1 MNQTGEFPDLPEIP
15 TSWLDPQGSPRLAYR
30 LSPGRSPGTIFLGGF
45 ASDMTGTKATA
56 LEAAARK
63 AGRAFLRFDYRGHG
77 QSAGR
82 FEDATVGDWL
92 TDALAVFDGLTEGP
106 QIVVGS
112 SMGGWIAL
120 MIAVARPDRVE
131 ALVGIAAAPD
141 FTERLVRDRLT
152 AVERETLA
160 RDGVLYQPSQ
170 YGPPTPFTRAL
181 LEEGSRHLM
190 LNRPIPFAGRARLL
204 HGQRDPDVPWQLS
217 LTVAERLESPDVRVV
232 LVKDG
237 DHRLSRPEDIAL
249 LTRTVEELAC

>member
-1 MNQTGEFPDLPEIP
+1 MNQTSEFPDLPERHVA
-15 TSWLDPQGSPRLAYR
+15 WLDRQGAPRLAYCR
-30 LSPGRSPGTIFLGGF
+30 SPGRSPGTLFLGGF

-56 LEAAARK
+56 LEAATRN

-92 TDALAVFDGLTEGP
+92 ADALAVFDQLTEGP
-106 QIVVGS
+106 QILVGS

-120 MIAVARPDRVE
+120 MIAVARPDRVK
-131 ALVGIAAAPD
+131 ALVGVAAAPD
-141 FTERLVRDRLT
+141 FTQRLVRERLT
-152 AVERETLA
+152 DAERETLA
-160 RDGVLYQPSQ
+160 RDGVVHQPSQ

-190 LNRPIPFAGRARLL
+190 LDRPIPFAGKVRLL
-204 HGQRDPDVPWQLS
+204 HGQRDPDVPWRLS
-217 LTVAERLESPDVRVV
+217 LEVAERLEAADVRVV
-232 LVKDG
+232 LIKDG

-249 LTRTVEELAC
+249 LTRTVEELAS